1 VVSGLAA
8 LVGVV
13 FIAQKALHAR
23 LVRKHRES
31 AARIAEEN
39 SNS

>member
-1 VVSGLAA
+1 
-8 LVGVV
+8 V